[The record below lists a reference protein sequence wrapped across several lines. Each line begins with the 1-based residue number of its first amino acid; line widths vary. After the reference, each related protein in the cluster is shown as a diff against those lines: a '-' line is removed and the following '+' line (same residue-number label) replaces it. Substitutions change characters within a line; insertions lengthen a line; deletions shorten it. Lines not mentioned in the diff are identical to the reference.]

1 MSPVT
6 VYWVVFM
13 LLPGTLVQV
22 VNESAPALCR
32 YSYRR
37 IALPPSEAGAVQ
49 SSLTRPLPG
58 VNVKLCGTLGTVTGV
73 AVASLEAGPSPMGF
87 LARTLNLYM
96 VPLVRPV
103 TVCSVVFALAPEM
116 SVQEP

>member
-1 MSPVT
+1 M
-6 VYWVVFM
+6 YWVVFM

-58 VNVKLCGTLGTVTGV
+58 VNVKFCGTLGTVTGV
-73 AVASLEAGPSPMGF
+73 ALASLDGRPSPVWF
-87 LARTLNLYM
+87 FACTLK
-96 VPLVRPV
+96 V
-103 TVCSVVFALAPEM
+103 
-116 SVQEP
+116 